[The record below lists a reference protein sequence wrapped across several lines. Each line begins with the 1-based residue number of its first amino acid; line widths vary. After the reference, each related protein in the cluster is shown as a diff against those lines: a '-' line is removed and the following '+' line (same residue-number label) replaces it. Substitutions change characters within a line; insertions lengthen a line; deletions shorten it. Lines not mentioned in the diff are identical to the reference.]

1 LTVVVTTEDN
11 MVTKGG
17 GNGTPS
23 YKQVVV
29 DRGKGPRGVGFKE
42 PVTST
47 SGSGPEKNQES
58 NQEKRD
64 RMGEEARETQNDAQ
78 EPANPNGVEGRNPCK
93 PKTTLI
99 PKVIL
104 EDPQTQLFRDQMKM
118 HALICKFMGLWP
130 TERTLRNWI
139 KYQWKPSGEVEL
151 HLGSK
156 GFFTTV
162 FMNLEDRDKVF
173 EGGAYFHASAGL
185 YMRPWKENFSPEKET
200 FKNVPVWLRLYSLP
214 LDYWLPSTFEAI
226 GNKLGK
232 YVKTSEATLKGR
244 YTSYAR
250 ICIEMDVS
258 GALPEAISLE
268 FRDEEWIQSID
279 YEQIPFR
286 CRRCHEHG
294 HLIRECPLNKKQ
306 EAENTKIQQDEDGF
320 IKPNHRNRANKKPSK
335 APTGSNLEARTRTE
349 GWDKTN
355 KGEEGG
361 KEKEK
366 AKEAREQA
374 TNENTDSPSNKM
386 EQGGS
391 ATPMD
396 GETRD
401 ANTPMQ
407 EADGD
412 VEMTPSE
419 VGTED
424 PDLRDI
430 VEREGIDLP
439 NILEQWKRQG
449 VDNVPAE
456 QLDRIQY
463 LFLLR
468 EEEKSRGLKCTHGE
482 IGHLGIKAGEG
493 QPQLSPKQT
502 RRKKG
507 RKSNNVALQELGALL
522 INSGKI
528 KNLFP
533 NSPPHV

>member
-1 LTVVVTTEDN
+1 MN
-11 MVTKGG
+11 MDTY
-17 GNGTPS
+17 S
-23 YKQVVV
+23 
-29 DRGKGPRGVGFKE
+29 
-42 PVTST
+42 
-47 SGSGPEKNQES
+47 
-58 NQEKRD
+58 
-64 RMGEEARETQNDAQ
+64 
-78 EPANPNGVEGRNPCK
+78 
-93 PKTTLI
+93 
-99 PKVIL
+99 
-104 EDPQTQLFRDQMKM
+104 
-118 HALICKFMGLWP
+118 
-130 TERTLRNWI
+130 
-139 KYQWKPSGEVEL
+139 
-151 HLGSK
+151 
-156 GFFTTV
+156 
-162 FMNLEDRDKVF
+162 
-173 EGGAYFHASAGL
+173 
-185 YMRPWKENFSPEKET
+185 EN
-200 FKNVPVWLRLYSLP
+200 V
-214 LDYWLPSTFEAI
+214 
-226 GNKLGK
+226 
-232 YVKTSEATLKGR
+232 
-244 YTSYAR
+244 
-250 ICIEMDVS
+250 
-258 GALPEAISLE
+258 
-268 FRDEEWIQSID
+268 
-279 YEQIPFR
+279 
-286 CRRCHEHG
+286 
-294 HLIRECPLNKKQ
+294 PLNKKQ

-335 APTGSNLEARTRTE
+335 APTGSNPEARTRME
-349 GWDKTN
+349 GRDKTN

-366 AKEAREQA
+366 AKEAKEQA
-374 TNENTDSPSNKM
+374 TNENTNSPSNKM

-468 EEEKSRGLKCTHGE
+468 EEEKSRGLKRTHGE